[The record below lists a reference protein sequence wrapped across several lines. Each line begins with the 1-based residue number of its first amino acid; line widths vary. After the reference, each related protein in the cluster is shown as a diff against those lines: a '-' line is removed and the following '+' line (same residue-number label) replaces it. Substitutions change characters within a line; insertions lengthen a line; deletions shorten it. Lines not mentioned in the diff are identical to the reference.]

1 MTPLLVL
8 FANAGP
14 PTQLKPAMLLKSG
27 LGSVLFPSVKQQAAA
42 LAGAVAARA
51 EPRAHA
57 LSKTEQLYNLCVK
70 RSRHCAL
77 VLHHGDLQPEAARTL
92 KALLREFR
100 TVAFVRS
107 RVGLAPLPNP
117 HSASPHASRGGGCTA
132 VALRWRRWR
141 RWRHC
146 NSAAV
151 AFHGGASAGAEW
163 AALPRS

>member
-14 PTQLKPAMLLKSG
+14 PTQLTPAMLLKSG

-117 HSASPHASRGGGCTA
+117 HSAKPALCLPACVSRWRWHCGGTA
-132 VALRWRRWR
+132 VAAV
-141 RWRHC
+141 
-146 NSAAV
+146 AAV
-151 AFHGGASAGAEW
+151 AALQLCGGGIT
-163 AALPRS
+163 RRRFGRR